1 MKITKS
7 QLMKIIK
14 EEIET
19 MEEPTEDFGTV
30 EEGVENLTP
39 ENIQLAMDVLQKL
52 VVEIGL
58 PAAAVA
64 AIVAKIKKHMD
75 SKKER

>member
-39 ENIQLAMDVLQKL
+39 ENIQ
-52 VVEIGL
+52 
-58 PAAAVA
+58 
-64 AIVAKIKKHMD
+64 
-75 SKKER
+75 